1 MKDIKSLDFNSV
13 IATKTITRFGKT
25 REVHYVFDKHSD
37 EFKAMCK
44 LADALKVLDEYKRMT
59 YTQIT
64 ESIIK
69 NLQSLKHAK
78 EFTIVKFDFV
88 SYFES
93 LSTKYIYDYIL
104 KDKLDDKAREIMNA
118 YCAQVPYA
126 YAGIGISNTFA
137 DIMTN
142 VFKEQLLTNLCKEGI
157 VGAYSYVDD
166 FVLIFDKIISK
177 EQVIDVIN
185 STIAQ
190 VFGKEHDVPNKV
202 SIYTK
207 GPKFN
212 YLTSENLPLS
222 FVNLGYLFNVAK
234 GKDGISF
241 TISLPKYKQDAF
253 KNLIKKV
260 ITENAGNV
268 EALRTYLYAYAHRIV
283 TKVKGANNKG
293 KNVSFSR
300 LSSSYILSNYYE
312 YFDESSIAFY
322 KNAIFDC
329 FDELGLALPYYLADR
344 SESSPYNL
352 HHNIVKHKALV
363 LNKKFG
369 LPYKNL
375 VKLVQPITDKDLSNM
390 EYYKVAQIL
399 LDHMTQVF

>member
-25 REVHYVFDKHSD
+25 REVHFVFDKHSD

-44 LADALKVLDEYKRMT
+44 LADALKVLDEYRRMT

-69 NLQSLKHAK
+69 NLQSLKHADG
-78 EFTIVKFDFV
+78 FTIVKFDFV
-88 SYFES
+88 GYFES

-104 KDKLDDKAREIMNA
+104 KGKLDDKVREIMNA

-142 VFKEQLLTNLCKEGI
+142 VFKEQLLSNFGGVGVI
-157 VGAYSYVDD
+157 GAYSYVDD
-166 FVLIFDKIISK
+166 FVLIFDKNVAKEYVVEIIDK
-177 EQVIDVIN
+177 
-185 STIAQ
+185 TIKQ
-190 VFGKEHDVPNKV
+190 VFYMPHAVPNTTDFYKQE
-202 SIYTK
+202 
-207 GPKFN
+207 PKFS
-212 YLTSENLPLS
+212 YLNNSNLPLS
-222 FVNLGYLFNVAK
+222 FINLGYLFNVFK
-234 GKDGISF
+234 SKDEISF
-241 TISLPKYKQDAF
+241 NIGLPTYKKEAF
-253 KNLIKKV
+253 KKLIKQV
-260 ITENAGNV
+260 ILDNKDNV
-268 EALRTYLYAYAHRIV
+268 EALRTYLYAYAHRVV
-283 TKVKGANNKG
+283 TKVKGASGKG
-293 KNVSFSR
+293 KNVSYSR
-300 LSSSYILSNYYE
+300 LASSYILSNYYE
-312 YFDESSIAFY
+312 CFDAETVEFY
-322 KNAIFDC
+322 KNVIFDC
-329 FDELGLALPYYLADR
+329 FEELGLTLPYYLADR

-352 HHNIVKHKALV
+352 HHNLIKHKALV

-375 VKLVQPITDKDLSNM
+375 VKLVQPITDKDLTNM